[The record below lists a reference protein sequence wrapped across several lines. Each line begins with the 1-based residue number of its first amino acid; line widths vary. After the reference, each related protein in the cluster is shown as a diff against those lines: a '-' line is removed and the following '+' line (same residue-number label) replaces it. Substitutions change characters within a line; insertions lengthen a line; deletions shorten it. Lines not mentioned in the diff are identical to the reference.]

1 MPKSIRTIRLQRLQ
15 GQLGDVAYEL
25 TKVDLSG
32 FQTVHR
38 WKPAINAYQC
48 DKCLR
53 ICVDLAGVD
62 RSEIELELSPDRLI
76 LRGNRTLPE
85 PDDTHNPAMQVRA
98 MEIDHGAFE
107 REIELPVG
115 VDGRLVRAEQQNGM
129 LWIYLPLQHH

>member
-15 GQLGDVAYEL
+15 GQIGDVAYEL
-25 TKVDLSG
+25 TKVGLAG

-38 WKPAINAYQC
+38 WKPPINAYRC

-53 ICVDLAGVD
+53 VCVDLAGVD
-62 RSEIELELSPDRLI
+62 RSEIELELQPDRLI

-85 PDDTHNPAMQVRA
+85 PDDAHNPAMQVLA
-98 MEIDHGAFE
+98 MEIDHGEFE
-107 REIELPVG
+107 REIALPAG
-115 VDGRLVRAEQQNGM
+115 VDRRRIRAEQQNGM